1 MAVFCCEV
9 NKDDVSVEWLKDGET
24 LTPSNKHIIQTEG
37 RRHSLV
43 IKDVDQSDVAEY
55 SVVVGDKKSLAK
67 LHLDGEFDASWYEEV
82 VFV

>member
-55 SVVVGDKKSLAK
+55 SVVVGDRKSQAK
-67 LHLDGEFDASWYEEV
+67 LHLDGELDASCCHHIVYI
-82 VFV
+82 